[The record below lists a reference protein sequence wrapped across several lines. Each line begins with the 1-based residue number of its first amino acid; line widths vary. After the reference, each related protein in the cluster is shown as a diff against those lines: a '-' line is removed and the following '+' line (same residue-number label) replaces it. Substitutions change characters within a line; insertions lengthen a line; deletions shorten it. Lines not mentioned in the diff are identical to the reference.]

1 LCGQYRPSCGR
12 AAFLV
17 HLREQIA
24 DELCGNPGARPP
36 GLSKRCMDWYALA
49 VVPMLVALLSDRPST
64 QVVDM
69 LGDDGLVEERLA
81 MVSSTRLQLTQV
93 PAVSSAVS
101 EWLRICREHELALLE
116 CMHVPSLDRVK
127 YALDLDPVVPP
138 GRGSAIANIIWD
150 SYRRG
155 TAGDSLN

>member
-1 LCGQYRPSCGR
+1 MVWWKKD
-12 AAFLV
+12 F
-17 HLREQIA
+17 
-24 DELCGNPGARPP
+24 
-36 GLSKRCMDWYALA
+36 
-49 VVPMLVALLSDRPST
+49 
-64 QVVDM
+64 
-69 LGDDGLVEERLA
+69 A
-81 MVSSTRLQLTQV
+81 MVSSTCLQLTQV

-138 GRGSAIANIIWD
+138 GRGSAIADIIWD

-155 TAGDSLN
+155 TASHSLN